1 MKQISR
7 IYPLEVLGEDLL
19 SIEKPA
25 RYLGGEYGSLPPGAK
40 ETDLILGLS
49 FPDLYEIGMSNNA
62 IRILYNE
69 INARPGLRCERVF
82 APAPDFEALLK
93 LRDVP
98 LYTLEGGIPLADLDI
113 LGFTLGYELAATSI
127 LAILERGR
135 IPRKRADRGGLD
147 PLVIAGGPA
156 ISNPHPFGNFL
167 DAAYIGEAEDSFFD
181 LLGILQGIK
190 LAGGGRDDYL
200 EAMAK
205 DGAFW
210 FPLDSPWRR
219 KPSQTKT
226 QAKRAVFDAFGE
238 ATYHTATPVAS
249 IKTVQ
254 DHGTVEIMR
263 GCPNGCRFCHAG
275 YYYRPQRLKPYSII
289 RSEVEELV
297 EKGGYREITLSSLS
311 SGDYPGIEA
320 LLDALN
326 SEFGGQGVS
335 FQLPSLKIS
344 SFNLPLLEKLSE
356 VRKSG
361 LTFAVETPE
370 DAWQRLIN
378 KDVSFEQTVSILEE
392 AKKRGFKLAKFYFM
406 IGLPVPGGL
415 KAEAQSI
422 IDFFGRL
429 KSRIDIQLNVNL
441 GNFVP
446 KPHTPFQWA
455 AQIGEEEALATIF
468 AIKDGLKRWRGIKLS
483 WHSPFVSTLEG
494 IISRGDERVGDLI
507 EAAFEKGA
515 RLDAW
520 DEHFS
525 RDLWRTVLEEA
536 PWKPMEAIIREVS
549 PEAELPWDDIN
560 IGVGKGYLKKELAR
574 AKALESTSA
583 CMDNCTEPCGAC
595 HDGGGIDRN
604 IIQAEVGSRAL
615 TRPEPKPGRLLFAF
629 SKDKRASYLPHLA
642 TVEALSRAFQII
654 GLPMQLSEGFNPM
667 PRLELVQPLPLG
679 VPSKAEVASILLRSN
694 LGPRF
699 QDPANGSL
707 EGFLGAM
714 NAVLPMGIHLH
725 SAWLFTIE
733 EGKKIHSLNGLAW
746 GSGYSIKA
754 RTRSHD
760 LDLASLK
767 VGLEARLA
775 ELGIPRASLRSLE
788 DDGLE
793 LLLPD
798 TGRKEAGLM
807 RMLETFIELRPV
819 QSALDITRES
829 CYAAADKAKQG
840 PQRYEDVFASL
851 ELV

>member
-1 MKQISR
+1 MKHISR
-7 IYPLEVLGEDLL
+7 IDPLQVLGEDLL

-25 RYLGGEYGSLPPGAK
+25 RYLGGEYGSLAPGAK

-62 IRILYNE
+62 IRILYNQ

-93 LRDVP
+93 ARDLP

-135 IPRKRADRGGLD
+135 IPRKRAERGGLD

-167 DAAYIGEAEDSFFD
+167 DAAYIGEAEASFFD
-181 LLGILQGIK
+181 LLETLRGIK
-190 LAGGGRDDYL
+190 NAGGGRDDYL
-200 EAMAK
+200 AAMAK

-219 KPSQTKT
+219 KPSQTKV
-226 QAKRAVFDAFGE
+226 QAKRAVFEAFGE
-238 ATYHTATPVAS
+238 STYHTATPVAS

-275 YYYRPQRLKPYSII
+275 YYYRPQRFKPYSII

-297 EKGGYREITLSSLS
+297 QKGGYREITLSSLS

-326 SEFGGQGVS
+326 SEFGGRGVS

-370 DAWQRLIN
+370 EAWQRLIN

-415 KAEAQSI
+415 KAEAEAI
-422 IDFFGRL
+422 IDFFSRL

-455 AQIGEEEALATIF
+455 AQIGEQEALAAIF

-536 PWKPMEAIIREVS
+536 PWKPMELIVQEVS
-549 PEAELPWDDIN
+549 PEADLPWDDIN
-560 IGVGKGYLKKELAR
+560 IGVGKGYLKREHKR
-574 AKALESTSA
+574 AQAQEFTSA

-595 HDGGGIDRN
+595 RDDTGIDRN
-604 IIQAEVGSRAL
+604 IIQAEAKSVAL
-615 TRPEPKPGRLLFAF
+615 AQPEAEPGRLLFAF
-629 SKDKRASYLPHLA
+629 SKDKQASYLPHLA

-679 VPSKAEVASILLRSN
+679 VPSRAEIGSILLRSS
-694 LGPRF
+694 LGPSF
-699 QDPANGSL
+699 LDPATGSL
-707 EGFLGAM
+707 KGFLAAM
-714 NAVLPMGIHLH
+714 NAVLPMGFKLH
-725 SAWLFTIE
+725 SAWLFSIK
-733 EGKKIHSLNGLAW
+733 EGKKIYSLNGLSW
-746 GSGYSIKA
+746 GSAYSIKA
-754 RTRSHD
+754 RTRLKD
-760 LDLASLK
+760 MDLASLK
-767 VGLEARLA
+767 SGLASRIA
-775 ELGIPRASLRSLE
+775 ELAIPKASLRSRE
-788 DDGLE
+788 DGSLE

-807 RMLETFIELRPV
+807 RMLETFIDLRPV
-819 QSALDITRES
+819 QSAMDIVRES
-829 CYAAADKAKQG
+829 CFASIDKASQD
-840 PQRYEDVFASL
+840 PAAYEDVFRAL
-851 ELV
+851 EDL